1 MDKTSPIYKKA
12 LEMAN
17 KEYGE
22 KSSIYRSARIFSLY
36 KKMGGKI
43 SSSPKKGKKSVKK
56 SSKKGLTRW
65 FKEKWV
71 QVVPYLEKG
80 KIIECGGENMKWK
93 RSAGKACRPLH
104 RITNETPITIKEL
117 LKLHDKKDII
127 KMAKKK
133 EKSPSKRVVWKGL
146 VISK

>member
-1 MDKTSPIYKKA
+1 MDKSSPAYKKA
-12 LEMAN
+12 IKRAN
-17 KEYGE
+17 KEYGK
-22 KSSIYRSARIFSLY
+22 KSSIYRSARIVSLY
-36 KKMGGKI
+36 KENGGKI
-43 SSSPKKGKKSVKK
+43 SPKKGKKGNP
-56 SSKKGLTRW
+56 KKGLTRW

-104 RITNETPITIKEL
+104 RITDETPITIKEL
-117 LKLHDKKDII
+117 LKLHEKKDII

-133 EKSPSKRVVWKGL
+133 ERSPSKRVVWKGL

>member
-1 MDKTSPIYKKA
+1 MDKSSPIYKKA

-17 KEYGE
+17 KEYGK
-22 KSSIYRSARIFSLY
+22 KSSIYRSSRIVSLY

-43 SSSPKKGKKSVKK
+43 SASPKKGKKSNP
-56 SSKKGLTRW
+56 KKGLTRW
-65 FKEKWV
+65 FKEQWI

-104 RITNETPITIKEL
+104 RITYETPITIEEL
-117 LKLHDKKDII
+117 LKLHNKKDII

-133 EKSPSKRVVWKGL
+133 ERSPSKRVVWKGL

>member
-1 MDKTSPIYKKA
+1 MDKTSPVYKKA
-12 LEMAN
+12 IKMAN

-22 KSSIYRSARIFSLY
+22 KSSIYRSSRIVSLY

-43 SSSPKKGKKSVKK
+43 SAKKNVKK

-65 FKEKWV
+65 FKEQWI
-71 QVVPYLEKG
+71 QIVPYLEKG
-80 KIIECGGENMKWK
+80 KVVECGGENMKWK

-104 RITNETPITIKEL
+104 RITDETPITIEEL

-133 EKSPSKRVVWKGL
+133 ERSPSKRVLWKENRF
-146 VISK
+146 SE

>member
-1 MDKTSPIYKKA
+1 MDKTSPVYKKA
-12 LEMAN
+12 IKMAN

-22 KSSIYRSARIFSLY
+22 KSSIYRSSRIVSLY

-43 SSSPKKGKKSVKK
+43 SSKKGKKSVKK

-65 FKEKWV
+65 FKEQWI

-80 KIIECGGENMKWK
+80 KVVECGGENMKWK

-104 RITNETPITIKEL
+104 RITDETPITIEEL

-133 EKSPSKRVVWKGL
+133 ERSPSKRVLWKSL

>member
-1 MDKTSPIYKKA
+1 MDKTSPVYKKA

-22 KSSIYRSARIFSLY
+22 KSSIYRSSRIVSLY

-43 SSSPKKGKKSVKK
+43 SPKKGKKSVKK
-56 SSKKGLTRW
+56 SRRQGLTRW
-65 FKEKWV
+65 FKEQWI

-80 KIIECGGENMKWK
+80 KVVECGGENMKWK

-104 RITNETPITIKEL
+104 RITDETPITIEEL

-133 EKSPSKRVVWKGL
+133 ERSPSKRVLWKENRF
-146 VISK
+146 SE

>member
-1 MDKTSPIYKKA
+1 MDKTIPVYKKA
-12 LEMAN
+12 IKMAN

-22 KSSIYRSARIFSLY
+22 KSSIYRSSRIVSLY

-43 SSSPKKGKKSVKK
+43 SSKKGKRSVKK
-56 SSKKGLTRW
+56 SSKQGLTRW
-65 FKEKWV
+65 FKEQWI

-80 KIIECGGENMKWK
+80 KVVECGGENMKWK
-93 RSAGKACRPLH
+93 RSSGKACRPLY
-104 RITNETPITIKEL
+104 RITDETPITIEEL

-133 EKSPSKRVVWKGL
+133 ERSPSKRVLWKGL

>member
-1 MDKTSPIYKKA
+1 MDKTSPVYKKA
-12 LEMAN
+12 IKMAN

-22 KSSIYRSARIFSLY
+22 KSSIYRSSRIVSLY

-43 SSSPKKGKKSVKK
+43 STKKSVKK

-65 FKEKWV
+65 FKEQWI

-80 KIIECGGENMKWK
+80 KVVECGGENMKWK

-104 RITNETPITIKEL
+104 RITDETPITIEEL
-117 LKLHDKKDII
+117 LKLHDKNDII
-127 KMAKKK
+127 NMAKKK
-133 EKSPSKRVVWKGL
+133 ERSPSKRVLWKGL

>member
-1 MDKTSPIYKKA
+1 MDKTSPVYKKA

-22 KSSIYRSARIFSLY
+22 KSSIYRSSRIVSLY

-43 SSSPKKGKKSVKK
+43 SAKKSVKK
-56 SSKKGLTRW
+56 SPRQGLTRW
-65 FKEKWV
+65 FKEQWI
-71 QVVPYLEKG
+71 QIVPYLEKG
-80 KIIECGGENMKWK
+80 KVVECGGENMKWK
-93 RSAGKACRPLH
+93 RSTGKACRPLH
-104 RITNETPITIKEL
+104 RITDETPITIEEL

-127 KMAKKK
+127 KMAKRK
-133 EKSPSKRVVWKGL
+133 EKSPSKRVLWKSL

>member
-1 MDKTSPIYKKA
+1 MDKTSPVYKKA
-12 LEMAN
+12 IKMAN

-22 KSSIYRSARIFSLY
+22 KSSIYRSSRIVSLY

-43 SSSPKKGKKSVKK
+43 SPKKSVKK
-56 SSKKGLTRW
+56 SSRKGLTRW
-65 FKEKWV
+65 FKEQWI
-71 QVVPYLEKG
+71 QIVPYLEKG
-80 KIIECGGENMKWK
+80 KVVECGGENMKWK

-104 RITNETPITIKEL
+104 RITDETPITIKEL
-117 LKLHDKKDII
+117 LKLHEKKDII

-133 EKSPSKRVVWKGL
+133 ERSPSKRVVWKGL

>member
-1 MDKTSPIYKKA
+1 MDKTSPVYKKA

-22 KSSIYRSARIFSLY
+22 KSSIYRSSRIVSLY

-43 SSSPKKGKKSVKK
+43 SPKKGKKSVKK
-56 SSKKGLTRW
+56 SPRQGLTRW
-65 FKEKWV
+65 FKEQWI

-80 KIIECGGENMKWK
+80 KIVECGGENMKWK
-93 RSAGKACRPLH
+93 RSTGKACRPLH
-104 RITNETPITIKEL
+104 RITDETPITIKEL

-127 KMAKKK
+127 KMAKRK
-133 EKSPSKRVVWKGL
+133 EKSPSKRVLWKSL
-146 VISK
+146 VII

>member
-1 MDKTSPIYKKA
+1 MDKTSPVYKKA

-22 KSSIYRSARIFSLY
+22 KSSIYRSSRIVSLY

-43 SSSPKKGKKSVKK
+43 SPKKGKKSVKK
-56 SSKKGLTRW
+56 SPRQGLTRW
-65 FKEKWV
+65 FKEQWI

-80 KIIECGGENMKWK
+80 KIVECGGENMKWK
-93 RSAGKACRPLH
+93 RSTGKACRPLH
-104 RITNETPITIKEL
+104 RITDETPITIKEL
-117 LKLHDKKDII
+117 LKLHHKKDII
-127 KMAKKK
+127 KMAKRK
-133 EKSPSKRVVWKGL
+133 EKSPSKRVLWKSL

>member
-1 MDKTSPIYKKA
+1 MDKTSPVYKKA
-12 LEMAN
+12 IKMAN

-22 KSSIYRSARIFSLY
+22 KSSIYRSSRIVSLY

-43 SSSPKKGKKSVKK
+43 SSKKGKKSVKK

-65 FKEKWV
+65 FKEKWI

-80 KIIECGGENMKWK
+80 KVVECGGENMKWK

-104 RITNETPITIKEL
+104 RITDETPITIEEL

-133 EKSPSKRVVWKGL
+133 ERIPSKRVLWKGL

>member
-1 MDKTSPIYKKA
+1 MDKTSPVYKKA

-22 KSSIYRSARIFSLY
+22 KSSIYRSSRIVSLY

-43 SSSPKKGKKSVKK
+43 SPKKGKKSVKK
-56 SSKKGLTRW
+56 SSRKGLTRW
-65 FKEKWV
+65 FKEQWI

-80 KIIECGGENMKWK
+80 KVVECGGENMKWK

-104 RITNETPITIKEL
+104 RITDETPITIKEL

-127 KMAKKK
+127 KIAKRK
-133 EKSPSKRVVWKGL
+133 EKSPSKRVLWKENRF
-146 VISK
+146 SE

>member
-1 MDKTSPIYKKA
+1 MDKTSPVYKKA
-12 LEMAN
+12 IKMAN

-22 KSSIYRSARIFSLY
+22 KSSIYRSSRIVSLY

-43 SSSPKKGKKSVKK
+43 SAKKEKK

-65 FKEKWV
+65 FKEQWI

-80 KIIECGGENMKWK
+80 KVVECGGENMKWK

-104 RITNETPITIKEL
+104 RITDETPITIEEL

-133 EKSPSKRVVWKGL
+133 ERSPSKRVLWKGL

>member
-1 MDKTSPIYKKA
+1 MDKTSPVYKKA
-12 LEMAN
+12 IKMAN

-22 KSSIYRSARIFSLY
+22 KSSIYRSSRIVSLY

-43 SSSPKKGKKSVKK
+43 SAKKNVKK

-65 FKEKWV
+65 FKEQWI

-80 KIIECGGENMKWK
+80 KVVECGGENMKWK

-104 RITNETPITIKEL
+104 RITDETPITIEEL

-133 EKSPSKRVVWKGL
+133 EKSPSKRVLWKENRF
-146 VISK
+146 SE

>member
-1 MDKTSPIYKKA
+1 MDKTSPVYKKA
-12 LEMAN
+12 IKMAN

-22 KSSIYRSARIFSLY
+22 KSSIYRSSRIVSLY

-43 SSSPKKGKKSVKK
+43 SSKKSVKK

-65 FKEKWV
+65 FKEQWI

-80 KIIECGGENMKWK
+80 KVVECGGENMKWK

-104 RITNETPITIKEL
+104 RITDETPITIEEL

-133 EKSPSKRVVWKGL
+133 EKSPSKRVLWKENRF
-146 VISK
+146 SE